1 MSYIGNSPQISVA
14 KTVTDR
20 TVTDLTQS
28 EFGIVSGYSPGYI
41 DVFLNGA
48 VLTDGEDY
56 FANNSSTVVLVEP
69 AVLGDKFRAHV
80 FIPNAD
86 INTGYVKRVG
96 DVMVNYASI
105 TGIGDVGANT
115 VTIQQTVQTSNTL
128 TTSSNTQVSIDSF
141 SSSTYRSA
149 KYLIQLT
156 SGTDYH
162 FTEISILHNGT
173 TATFV
178 QYGDNFTN
186 VSLGTFATSIV
197 SGNVRLLLTPVN
209 SITTAKLHRTTIN
222 I

>member
-28 EFGIVSGYSPGYI
+28 EFGIVGGYSPGYI

-56 FANNSSTVVLVEP
+56 FANNSSTVVLVES

-96 DVMVNYASI
+96 DVMVN
-105 TGIGDVGANT
+105 
-115 VTIQQTVQTSNTL
+115 
-128 TTSSNTQVSIDSF
+128 
-141 SSSTYRSA
+141 
-149 KYLIQLT
+149 
-156 SGTDYH
+156 
-162 FTEISILHNGT
+162 
-173 TATFV
+173 
-178 QYGDNFTN
+178 
-186 VSLGTFATSIV
+186 
-197 SGNVRLLLTPVN
+197 
-209 SITTAKLHRTTIN
+209 
-222 I
+222 